1 MPRRMVVD
9 RWLFI
14 TSGVLVLSGLVMVG
28 SASHYVA
35 MSQGLHPYHYLLRHI
50 IHLIVGA
57 GCLAAAL
64 SVPYDRLSR
73 RKLAIGLVVASLV
86 ALIVVLAMPASGG
99 AHRWLRLGPL
109 NLQPSEFA
117 KIAAIVFMASIL
129 SRREREVNDLWAVP
143 IPCLGAV
150 GILAFLIAIEPDLGS
165 ALMLAGTAFLMLF
178 VAGLKWRYVAAA
190 TGLGLVAAVIG
201 VLAKPYRMERIRAF
215 FDPAADAQG
224 AAFQLKQSLIA
235 VGSGGMTGVGL
246 GQGQQK
252 AYFLPAPHTDFIF
265 SVVGEELGL
274 VGMMI
279 LLAAFLLLFW
289 RGLRAAARAPDR
301 FGFYLALGIT
311 TLLVWQGLTHMGVC
325 VGLMPTKGLPLPMV
339 SYGGSSLLAS
349 MLAVGLLLNVSQHS
363 N

>member
-1 MPRRMVVD
+1 MVVD
-9 RWLFI
+9 RWLFF
-14 TSGVLVLSGLVMVG
+14 TSGVLVLAGLVMVG

-35 MSQGLHPYHYLLRHI
+35 MSQGLHPYHYLLRHV
-50 IHLIVGA
+50 IHLVVGA
-57 GCLAAAL
+57 ACLAAAL
-64 SVPYDRLSR
+64 SVPYERFSR
-73 RKLAIGLVVASLV
+73 RKLAISLVVVSLV
-86 ALIVVLAMPASGG
+86 ALIVVLAMPSAGG

-117 KIAAIVFMASIL
+117 KLAAIVFMASIL
-129 SRREREVNDLWAVP
+129 SRREDEVNDLWAVP
-143 IPCLGAV
+143 MPCLGAI
-150 GILAFLIAIEPDLGS
+150 GILAFLVAIEPDLGS
-165 ALMLAGTAFLMLF
+165 AVMLAGTAFLMLF
-178 VAGLKWRYVAAA
+178 VAGLKWRYVAGAG
-190 TGLGLVAAVIG
+190 GLGLAAVAIA
-201 VLAKPYRMERIRAF
+201 VVAKPYRMERIRAF
-215 FDPAADAQG
+215 FDPSADSQG
-224 AAFQLKQSLIA
+224 AAFQLTQSLIA
-235 VGSGGMTGVGL
+235 VGSGGLTGVGL

-274 VGMMI
+274 AGMGI
-279 LLAAFLLLFW
+279 LLAAFLLFFW
-289 RGLRAAARAPDR
+289 RGLRTAVRAPDR

-349 MLAVGLLLNVSQHS
+349 MTAVGLLLNVSQHS

>member
-1 MPRRMVVD
+1 MVVD
-9 RWLFI
+9 RWLFL
-14 TSGVLVLSGLVMVG
+14 TSGVLVLAGLVMVG

-35 MSQGLHPYHYLLRHI
+35 MSQGLHPYHYLLRHV
-50 IHLIVGA
+50 IHLVIGA

-64 SVPYDRLSR
+64 SVPYDRFSR
-73 RKLAIGLVVASLV
+73 RKLAIGLVVASLL

-99 AHRWLRLGPL
+99 AHRWLRLGPV

-117 KIAAIVFMASIL
+117 KLAAIVFMASIL

-150 GILAFLIAIEPDLGS
+150 GILAFLVAIEPDLGS

-178 VAGLKWRYVAAA
+178 VAGLKWRYVA
-190 TGLGLVAAVIG
+190 VAAGVGAVGLVIG
-201 VLAKPYRMERIRAF
+201 VVSKPYRMDRIRAF

-274 VGMMI
+274 VGMGI

-289 RGLRAAARAPDR
+289 RGLRTATRAPDR

-349 MLAVGLLLNVSQHS
+349 MTAVGLLLNVSQHS

>member
-1 MPRRMVVD
+1 MVVD
-9 RWLFI
+9 RWLFL
-14 TSGVLVLSGLVMVG
+14 TSGVLVLAGLVMVG

-35 MSQGLHPYHYLLRHI
+35 MSQGLHPYHYLLRHV
-50 IHLIVGA
+50 IHLVIGA

-64 SVPYDRLSR
+64 SVPYDRFSR
-73 RKLAIGLVVASLV
+73 RKLAIGLVVASLL

-99 AHRWLRLGPL
+99 AHRWLRLGPV

-117 KIAAIVFMASIL
+117 KLAAIVFMASIL

-150 GILAFLIAIEPDLGS
+150 GILAFLVAIEPDLGS

-178 VAGLKWRYVAAA
+178 VAGLKWRYVA
-190 TGLGLVAAVIG
+190 VAAGVGAVGLVIG
-201 VLAKPYRMERIRAF
+201 VVSKPYRMDRIRAF

-252 AYFLPAPHTDFIF
+252 ASFLPAPHTDFIF

-274 VGMMI
+274 VGMGI

-289 RGLRAAARAPDR
+289 RGLRTATRAPDR

-349 MLAVGLLLNVSQHS
+349 MTAVGLLLNVSQHS

>member
-1 MPRRMVVD
+1 MVVD
-9 RWLFI
+9 RWLFL
-14 TSGVLVLSGLVMVG
+14 TAGVLMLAGLVMVG

-35 MSQGLHPYHYLLRHI
+35 MSQGLHPYHYLLRHV
-50 IHLIVGA
+50 IHLVVGA
-57 GCLAAAL
+57 AFLAAAL
-64 SVPYDRLSR
+64 SVPYERFSR
-73 RKLAIGLVVASLV
+73 RNLAISLVVASLV

-117 KIAAIVFMASIL
+117 KLAAIVFMASIL
-129 SRREREVNDLWAVP
+129 SRREKEVNDLWAVP

-150 GILAFLIAIEPDLGS
+150 GILAFLVAIEPDLGS
-165 ALMLAGTAFLMLF
+165 ALVLAGTAFLMLF
-178 VAGLKWRYVAAA
+178 VAGLRWRYVAAA
-190 TGLGLVAAVIG
+190 AGLGLVGLVIG
-201 VLAKPYRMERIRAF
+201 VLSKPYRLDRIRAF
-215 FDPAADAQG
+215 LDPASDTQG
-224 AAFQLKQSLIA
+224 SAFQLTQSLIA
-235 VGSGGMTGVGL
+235 VGSGGMIGVGL

-265 SVVGEELGL
+265 SVIGEELGL
-274 VGMMI
+274 VGMGI
-279 LLAAFLLLFW
+279 ILAAFLLLFW
-289 RGLRAAARAPDR
+289 RGLRTAARAPDR

-311 TLLVWQGLTHMGVC
+311 TLLVWQGLTHMSVC

-349 MLAVGLLLNVSQHS
+349 MTAVGLLLNVSQHS